1 MISWFQLFLKNH
13 LIPNM
18 KLVNKKNK
26 IKSSVTTKP
35 QLPPWKV
42 LIVDD
47 EPDIHLVTQVA
58 FQGFTFA
65 DRAIKIFKAMSG
77 REAREIL
84 SIEPDIAVAFIDV
97 VMETDDAGLKLVNFI
112 RNECQNHLIR
122 LIIRTG
128 QPGAAPEKEVV
139 ERYDI
144 DDYKD
149 KTELTVQKLYTT
161 IRLALKSYQNLM
173 KLHTNQQGLQAI
185 VDMVKN
191 LYQPEQS
198 IQQIYWLILEQIM
211 ALCRSCHTNQIKP
224 IDSAMILFVTEQSI
238 EVQAAIGKF
247 AQKKET
253 QEIQAVLQMCAEAIQ
268 NDKLTNLLPEL
279 TLIPFD
285 NDESKRTFICLENAH
300 LGHLEQNLIH
310 ILTNQCTTAVK
321 LAAAHQEIT
330 KLNEYLQ
337 ADNIRMH
344 AELEVA
350 RYLQQMVLPTH
361 SELKKINNLEIV
373 AFMEPADEVS
383 GDYYDVLQYNEHV
396 ICGIGD
402 VTGHGLESGLL
413 MLMVQTTV
421 RCLLNSGIRDSSQ
434 FLLHL
439 NKIIYN
445 YAQRMNIDKTLT
457 LSFLDYQPISSEQAK
472 GILRISGQHE
482 EILVARQGGKIEHL
496 DTSDLGFPIGLE
508 ANIQDFVSQ
517 KEIHLQ
523 GDDVVVLYTDGIT
536 EAINTNKQIYGLERF
551 CEILSCNWQR
561 SAEEIKQAVI
571 ADVRQHIGLQKRF
584 DDITLIVIKPKNRS
598 KEK

>member
-65 DRAIKIFKAMSG
+65 DRTIKIFKAMSG
-77 REAREIL
+77 SEAQEVL
-84 SIEPDIAVAFIDV
+84 STEPDIAVALIDV
-97 VMETDDAGLKLVNFI
+97 VMETEDAGLKLVNFI

-128 QPGAAPEKEVV
+128 QPGAVPEKEVV

-149 KTELTVQKLYTT
+149 KTELSVQKLYTT

-185 VDMVKN
+185 VNMMKD
-191 LYQPEQS
+191 LYEPKQS
-198 IQQIYWLILEQIM
+198 IQQIYLLVLEQIIG
-211 ALCRSCHTNQIKP
+211 LCRSCHINQVKT
-224 IDSAMILFVTEQSI
+224 IDSAMILLVTEQSI

-247 AQKKET
+247 AQKKEIS
-253 QEIQAVLQMCAEAIQ
+253 EIQAVLQMCAEAIR
-268 NDKLTNLLPEL
+268 NNKLTDLLPEL

-344 AELEVA
+344 AELKVA

-421 RCLLNSGIRDSSQ
+421 RCLLNSGIHDSSQ